1 MGGKSYP
8 RDSSVGGRR
17 AGPRGREIERGC
29 ADFAVTSQELGM
41 IKDVMVW
48 LDGGI
53 SDEIRLAAAAEIA
66 RQLESHVVVGL
77 FLNPLPLPGAIED
90 DVTAEIVDH
99 ARATGD
105 QIEAA
110 LVKQLQL
117 LDRPVE
123 IRRFDALADD
133 IARIAAREARSAD
146 TFVAIRPNGAMDPDR
161 LVEGVLFGSGHHL
174 FLVPETERPK
184 IAFDRILV
192 AWNGSRESAR
202 AVGEGMPFLHKANE
216 VRVVV
221 VTGEHPTEEEAV
233 MGLDAVNHLRHH
245 GIDASLHRVK
255 SRRGDV
261 GAKLISEAERW
272 KADLIVMGGY
282 SHLRLRER
290 LFGGVTYNLMH
301 EAPVPLLVAH

>member
-1 MGGKSYP
+1 
-8 RDSSVGGRR
+8 
-17 AGPRGREIERGC
+17 
-29 ADFAVTSQELGM
+29 M

-53 SDEIRLAAAAEIA
+53 TDEIRLAAGAEIA
-66 RQLESHVVVGL
+66 RQLESRVVVGL
-77 FLNPLPLPGAIED
+77 FLNFLPFPGAVAG
-90 DVTAEIVDH
+90 DVTAEIIDH

-117 LDRPVE
+117 LDMPVE
-123 IRRFDALADD
+123 IRRFDVLADD
-133 IARIAAREARSAD
+133 IAEIAAREARSAD
-146 TFVAIRPNGAMDPDR
+146 TFVAIRPNGTMDPDR

-184 IAFDRILV
+184 IAFGRILV

-202 AVGEGMPFLHKANE
+202 ALAEGMPFLHRAKE

-221 VTGEHPTEEEAV
+221 VTSERPKEEEPL

-245 GIDASLHRVK
+245 GIDAALHRVT

-261 GAKLISEAERW
+261 GAKLINEADRW

-282 SHLRLRER
+282 GHLRLREW
-290 LFGGVTYNLMH
+290 LLGGVTYNLMH
-301 EAPVPLLVAH
+301 EATVPLLVAH